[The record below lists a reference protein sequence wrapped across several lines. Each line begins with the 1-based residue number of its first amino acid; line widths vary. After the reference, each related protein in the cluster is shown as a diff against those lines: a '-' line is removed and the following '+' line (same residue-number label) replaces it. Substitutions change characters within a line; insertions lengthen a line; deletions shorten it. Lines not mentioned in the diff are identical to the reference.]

1 MKGFRRWVAACLWRR
16 LAFYHLVAIFGTLVM
31 VQLIVAALTMA
42 TSGATPVP
50 GTSTVSDLA
59 PWVRFAGYLFGAA
72 LGTVPA
78 LLLSA
83 LVAAIS
89 GIIVSRSL
97 GRRLSPLE
105 QTARQ
110 MANGDL
116 SLRIE
121 DISPDEIGR
130 VGQAFDQMAGQLQ
143 DSLQALKAEKGRVE
157 ALLHARRNL
166 VTNISHDLRTP
177 IASLAAH
184 LETLS
189 EHPERL
195 DAYLPILSDET
206 DRVSGLIDNLFELSR
221 LDARELELDLSP
233 VALCDVIERVVT
245 TYKRLAWE
253 QRRIVL
259 EACLPDA
266 LPAVQADAQ
275 RAEQVLVNLVANALR
290 FTPEGGIVAI
300 EAEARPQA
308 VEVRVSDTG
317 IGIPPEDL
325 PYIFERSYRGDHAR
339 TLPRPGDRLGSGS
352 GLGLAIVKGL
362 VEAMGGTADASSAP
376 GEGTCVRFLL
386 PLAEGCSSS
395 QSV

>member
-42 TSGATPVP
+42 TSGAAPVP
-50 GTSTVSDLA
+50 GTGTVSDLA

-110 MANGDL
+110 MADGDL
-116 SLRIE
+116 TLRIE

-206 DRVSGLIDNLFELSR
+206 DRVSGLIDDLFELSR

-259 EACLPDA
+259 EACLPDG
-266 LPAVQADAQ
+266 LPPVQADVQ
-275 RAEQVLVNLVANALR
+275 RTEQVLVNLVANALR
-290 FTPEGGIVAI
+290 FTPEGGIVTI
-300 EAEARPQA
+300 EAEARPKA

-325 PYIFERSYRGDHAR
+325 PYIFERSYRGDRAR

-362 VEAMGGTADASSAP
+362 VEAMGGAVDATSAL
-376 GEGTCVRFLL
+376 GEGTCVCFLL
-386 PLAEGCSSS
+386 PLAEGCSPS